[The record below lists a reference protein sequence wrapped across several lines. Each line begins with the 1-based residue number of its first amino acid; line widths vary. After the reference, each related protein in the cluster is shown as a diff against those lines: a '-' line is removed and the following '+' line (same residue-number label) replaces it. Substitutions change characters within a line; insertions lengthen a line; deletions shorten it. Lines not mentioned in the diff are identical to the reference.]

1 MSFADLLIASTTQM
15 FQSGKPLMSR
25 LFDDGSTAEA
35 WAHYPPGDVVNG
47 TASSRYFYHSHP
59 PEEREADEHGHFHLF
74 LGKHVF
80 DKAIGAASSAP
91 DAMILPPPMPDGQ
104 VRADVVHF
112 AALSIGYDGL
122 PLRWFGTN
130 RWVTDEW
137 LYPAQDVI
145 DRLGQFDLRGPS
157 GDPLVNDWLTAMVHL
172 ASNEIA
178 DLLHERDA
186 VLKIQDMTG
195 EERKVEVTGARS
207 IDLETLLS

>member
-1 MSFADLLIASTTQM
+1 MSFADLLITSTTQM

-25 LFDDGSTAEA
+25 LFEDGSTAET
-35 WAHYPPGDVVNG
+35 WAHYPPDDVVNG
-47 TASSRYFYHSHP
+47 AASSRYFYHAHP
-59 PEEREADEHGHFHLF
+59 PEERDSDEHGHFHLF

-80 DKAIGAASSAP
+80 DAALDAISDTPSAL
-91 DAMILPPPMPDGQ
+91 IPPPPLPDGQ
-104 VRADVVHF
+104 RRADVVHF

-137 LYPAQDVI
+137 LYPADDVI
-145 DRLGQFDLRGPS
+145 ERLGQFDMRGPS

-172 ASNEIA
+172 AREEIA

-186 VLKIQDMTG
+186 VLKTQDMTG
-195 EERKVEVTGARS
+195 ENRDVEVTGVRVVDFEA
-207 IDLETLLS
+207 LLS